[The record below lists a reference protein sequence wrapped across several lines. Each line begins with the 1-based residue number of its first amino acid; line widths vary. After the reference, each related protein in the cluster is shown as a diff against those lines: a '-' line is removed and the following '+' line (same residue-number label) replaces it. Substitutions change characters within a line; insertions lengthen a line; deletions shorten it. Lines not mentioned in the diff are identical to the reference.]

1 MVNYSFLIK
10 LILSKLIFKVKERYF
25 FFKNSSFSAFCGESH
40 LRFVSYKLLLDAQ
53 QSAHPPLHSAGA
65 NANIN
70 STQSADAN
78 VNAEVSSA
86 ASADANIKF
95 LRIIRECGCEY
106 SLHLEGGLRQQRN
119 DGGGCATMRERSE
132 RVESQLHM

>member
-1 MVNYSFLIK
+1 MHG
-10 LILSKLIFKVKERYF
+10 
-25 FFKNSSFSAFCGESH
+25 A
-40 LRFVSYKLLLDAQ
+40 D
-53 QSAHPPLHSAGA
+53 A

-95 LRIIRECGCEY
+95 LLILFANADEY
-106 SLHLEGGLRQQRN
+106 ANTRSISITVQLQHSLQ
-119 DGGGCATMRERSE
+119 S
-132 RVESQLHM
+132 